1 MADWQIGEVK
11 ITKVIEEDSPVP
23 GKFVLPDAT
32 PENLAEIPWLTPNF
46 VNEKGWLKMSIHALI
61 IETQGVRIMVDTCL
75 GNDKDRTTPAWAM
88 RSGPFLEDL
97 AAAGFPRE
105 SIDYVICTHLHV
117 DHVGWNTMLV
127 DGEWVATFPN
137 ARYLFG
143 RTEWESWKDEPDE
156 EHFGPVIQDSVQP
169 IVDAG
174 LADLVDS
181 DHKVNDEVWFEPTHG
196 HTAGHISVR
205 ISSQGEDAVITG
217 DMTHHPCQ
225 LARPEWPCFADYNAE
240 QGIQTRWDFYARY
253 VDKPVLVIGTHFAPP
268 TAGYVVPDGDRYKLK
283 I

>member
-11 ITKVIEEDSPVP
+11 ITKIIEDDSPVP

-32 PENLAEIPWLTPNF
+32 AEKLAEIPWLAPNF
-46 VNEKGWLKMSIHALI
+46 VTEKGWLKMSIHALI
-61 IETQGVRIMVDTCL
+61 IESKGKKILVDTCL
-75 GNDKDRTTPAWAM
+75 GNDKERPNKAWAM
-88 RSGPFLEDL
+88 RNGPFLEDL
-97 AAAGFPRE
+97 AAAGHPRE

-127 DGEWVATFPN
+127 NNEWIPTFPN

-143 RTEWESWKDEPDE
+143 RVEWEAWQQEGDS
-156 EHFGPVIQDSVQP
+156 EHFGPVLADSVQP

-174 LADLVDS
+174 LADLVEW
-181 DHKVNDEVWFEPTHG
+181 DHRINDEVFLEPTPG

-205 ISSQGEDAVITG
+205 ISSQNTDAVITG

-225 LARPEWPCFADYNAE
+225 LARPEWSCFADSDPAMAIE
-240 QGIQTRWDFYARY
+240 TRWDFYNRY
-253 VDKPVLVIGTHFAPP
+253 ANKPVLVIGTHFSEP
-268 TAGYVVPDGDRYKLK
+268 TAGHIVKDGEVFKLDC
-283 I
+283 